1 MSEKGLK
8 TYLVGDFIFREGEQ
22 GDTAYVVESGVVEL
36 VKFTGEDYVTLVE
49 VSTGTLFGEMA
60 IIDGS
65 PRSASARAKE
75 ECTLKEITEEQLK
88 AYMSRSPETSLDM
101 MRRLASYARTANE
114 KLNKD
119 AFEVANEATETSAQH
134 DVESIRK
141 EKIDKNT
148 SIIIKEFND
157 DIDQFSDI
165 SPDRTVFFTGTAIL
179 MLAILF
185 IVWASIAKIDITL
198 STQGKLSTEVPNV
211 SVQANYSSVIREIFQ
226 SDGDRVQVGQPLI
239 SFDETL
245 LASDIRDVNIS
256 LSSTRKT
263 LSRLDEEIKLIKGKS
278 SNSPSD
284 PLQLAIYNG
293 LVEEIRNHKS
303 LNASTLERLQND
315 LDVLSNEIE
324 EIVGKLET
332 QDDQKI
338 ETLSQKIFTIQQ
350 AIKIIKNENYATPK
364 LEPSKTIFK
373 ALEAKYKSKISSL
386 NEETKTLKIKYDRA
400 KNLFES
406 NAISDKDL
414 EDAKQFFVEKNA
426 EKVIYINTEL
436 QSLIE
441 KNVQLNEELIKTNF
455 IYKNKTLYFKK
466 LKAQIVETKINS
478 EVFLNNLLKA
488 KNSEFQALSN
498 QKLALEEKLIKLERQ
513 QTDRILKSPI
523 SGTILKIEDIYSGSV
538 ISPGKTILTIVPENV
553 ELFVW
558 VDIKP
563 SDITNVF
570 EGAKVKILLSALPS
584 QKHGELIGEL
594 VGISKD
600 TIDENLSGD
609 KSSVYRGKIK
619 IVENK
624 LRNVPSDFNLL
635 PGMNVSGNIVSG
647 KRSIITYLIYPV
659 IKTINTA
666 MREP

>member
-1 MSEKGLK
+1 MPTQNIK
-8 TYLVGDFIFREGEQ
+8 TYLVGDFIFREGDQ
-22 GDTAYVVESGVVEL
+22 GNIAYVVESGVVEL
-36 VKFTGEDYVTLVE
+36 VKFTGEDYVTLTE
-49 VSTGTLFGEMA
+49 VSAGTLFGEMA

-88 AYMSRSPETSLDM
+88 AYMSRSPDTSIDM
-101 MRRLASYARTANE
+101 MRRLASYARSANE

-119 AFEVANEATETSAQH
+119 AFESVSEETESSLEN
-134 DVESIRK
+134 DKDSKNK
-141 EKIDKNT
+141 EKVDRNT
-148 SIIIKEFND
+148 SKIIKEFNE
-157 DIDQFSDI
+157 DIDQFTDI
-165 SPDRTVFFTGTAIL
+165 SPDRAVFITGSAIL
-179 MLAILF
+179 LLAILF
-185 IVWASIAKIDITL
+185 IIWASIAKIDITL

-239 SFDETL
+239 AFDETL
-245 LASDIRDVNIS
+245 LASDIRDAKIS
-256 LSSTRKT
+256 LLSTTNT
-263 LSRLDEEIKLIKGKS
+263 LSRLNSEISLIKDKPS
-278 SNSPSD
+278 TPPSD

-303 LNASTLERLQND
+303 LNTSTLDRLNND
-315 LDVLSNEIE
+315 LDVLSNEVE
-324 EIVGKLET
+324 EIVGRIKA

-338 ETLSQKIFTIQQ
+338 ETLPQKIFTIQE
-350 AIKIIKNENYATPK
+350 AIKIIKKENYTPPN
-364 LEPSKTIFK
+364 LEPSYTIFR
-373 ALEAKYKSKISSL
+373 ALENKYKSKLSSL
-386 NEETKTLKIKYDRA
+386 IQEKEILKTKYDRA
-400 KNLFES
+400 KNLFKS
-406 NAISDKDL
+406 KIISDKDL
-414 EDAKQFFVEKNA
+414 EDAKQLFMEKNA
-426 EKVIYINTEL
+426 EHSIYINTEL
-436 QSLIE
+436 QNLIE
-441 KNVQLNEELIKTNF
+441 QKVKLNEELIKTNF
-455 IYKNKTLYFKK
+455 NYKNKTLALEK
-466 LKAQIVETKINS
+466 LNAQILETKINS

-488 KNSEFQALSN
+488 KNSELQALSN
-498 QKLALEEKLIKLERQ
+498 QESALEERLIKLERQ

-523 SGTILKIEDIYSGSV
+523 SGTILKIEDLYAGSV

-553 ELFVW
+553 ELFVS

-570 EGAKVKILLSALPS
+570 EGAKVKILLNALPS

-594 VGISKD
+594 ISISKD
-600 TIDENLSGD
+600 TIDENLSGE

-624 LRNVPSDFNLL
+624 LKNVPSDFNLL
-635 PGMNVSGNIVSG
+635 PGMNVSGNIISG

>member
-101 MRRLASYARTANE
+101 MRRLASYARTAKE

-141 EKIDKNT
+141 EKNDKNT

-226 SDGDRVQVGQPLI
+226 SDGDRVQAGQPLI

-278 SNSPSD
+278 SSPPSD

-324 EIVGKLET
+324 EIVGKIET

>member
-1 MSEKGLK
+1 MPTQNIK
-8 TYLVGDFIFREGEQ
+8 TYLVGDFIFREGDQ
-22 GDTAYVVESGVVEL
+22 GNIAYVVESGVVEL
-36 VKFTGEDYVTLVE
+36 VKFTGEDYVTLTE
-49 VSTGTLFGEMA
+49 ISAGTLFGEMA

-88 AYMSRSPETSLDM
+88 AYMSRSPDTSIDM
-101 MRRLASYARTANE
+101 MRRLASYARSANE

-119 AFEVANEATETSAQH
+119 AFESVSEETESSLEN
-134 DVESIRK
+134 DKDSKNK
-141 EKIDKNT
+141 EKVDRNT
-148 SIIIKEFND
+148 SKIIKEFNE
-157 DIDQFSDI
+157 DIDQFTDI
-165 SPDRTVFFTGTAIL
+165 SPDRAVFITGSAIL
-179 MLAILF
+179 LLAILF
-185 IVWASIAKIDITL
+185 IIWASIAKIDITL

-239 SFDETL
+239 AFDETL
-245 LASDIRDVNIS
+245 LASDIRDAKIS
-256 LSSTRKT
+256 LLSTTNT
-263 LSRLDEEIKLIKGKS
+263 LSRLNSEISLIKDKPS
-278 SNSPSD
+278 TPPSD

-303 LNASTLERLQND
+303 LNTSTLDKLNND
-315 LDVLSNEIE
+315 LDVLSNEVE
-324 EIVGKLET
+324 EIVGRLKA
-332 QDDQKI
+332 QDGQKI
-338 ETLSQKIFTIQQ
+338 ETIPQKIFTIQE
-350 AIKIIKNENYATPK
+350 AIKIIKKENYTPPN
-364 LEPSKTIFK
+364 LEPSYTIFR
-373 ALEAKYKSKISSL
+373 ALENKYKSKLSSL
-386 NEETKTLKIKYDRA
+386 IQEKEILKTKYDRA
-400 KNLFES
+400 KNLFKS
-406 NAISDKDL
+406 KIISDKDL
-414 EDAKQFFVEKNA
+414 EDAKQLFMEKNA
-426 EKVIYINTEL
+426 EHSIYINTEL
-436 QSLIE
+436 QNLIE
-441 KNVQLNEELIKTNF
+441 QKVQLNEELIKTNF
-455 IYKNKTLYFKK
+455 NYKNKTLALEK
-466 LKAQIVETKINS
+466 LNAQILETKINS

-488 KNSEFQALSN
+488 KNSELQALSN
-498 QKLALEEKLIKLERQ
+498 QESALEERLIKLERQ

-523 SGTILKIEDIYSGSV
+523 SGTILKIEDLYAGSV

-553 ELFVW
+553 ELFVS

-570 EGAKVKILLSALPS
+570 EGAKVKILLNALPS

-594 VGISKD
+594 ISISKD
-600 TIDENLSGD
+600 TIDENLSGE

-624 LRNVPSDFNLL
+624 LKNVPSDFNLL
-635 PGMNVSGNIVSG
+635 PGMNVSGNIISG

>member
-49 VSTGTLFGEMA
+49 VFTGTLFGEMA

>member
-1 MSEKGLK
+1 MPTQNIK
-8 TYLVGDFIFREGEQ
+8 TYLVGDFIFREGDQ
-22 GDTAYVVESGVVEL
+22 GNIAYVVESGVVEL
-36 VKFTGEDYVTLVE
+36 VKFTGEDYVTLTE
-49 VSTGTLFGEMA
+49 ISAGTLFGEMA

-88 AYMSRSPETSLDM
+88 AYMSRSPDTSIDM
-101 MRRLASYARTANE
+101 MRRLASYARSANE

-119 AFEVANEATETSAQH
+119 AFESVSEETESSLEN
-134 DVESIRK
+134 DKDSKNK
-141 EKIDKNT
+141 EKVDRNT
-148 SIIIKEFND
+148 SKIIKEFNE
-157 DIDQFSDI
+157 DIDQFTDI
-165 SPDRTVFFTGTAIL
+165 SPDRAVFITGSAIL
-179 MLAILF
+179 LLAILF
-185 IVWASIAKIDITL
+185 IIWASIAKIDITL

-239 SFDETL
+239 AFDETL
-245 LASDIRDVNIS
+245 LASDIRDAKIS
-256 LSSTRKT
+256 LLSTTNT
-263 LSRLDEEIKLIKGKS
+263 LSRLNSEISLIKDKPS
-278 SNSPSD
+278 TPPSD

-303 LNASTLERLQND
+303 LNTSTLDKLNND
-315 LDVLSNEIE
+315 LDVLSNEVE
-324 EIVGKLET
+324 EIVGRLKA
-332 QDDQKI
+332 QDGQKI
-338 ETLSQKIFTIQQ
+338 ETIPQKIFTIQE
-350 AIKIIKNENYATPK
+350 AIKIIKKENYTPPN
-364 LEPSKTIFK
+364 LEPSYTIFR
-373 ALEAKYKSKISSL
+373 ALENKYKSKLSSL
-386 NEETKTLKIKYDRA
+386 IQEKEILKTKYDRA
-400 KNLFES
+400 KNLFKS
-406 NAISDKDL
+406 KIISDKDL
-414 EDAKQFFVEKNA
+414 EDAKQLFMEKNA
-426 EKVIYINTEL
+426 EHSIYINTEL
-436 QSLIE
+436 QNLIE
-441 KNVQLNEELIKTNF
+441 QKVKLNEELIKTNF
-455 IYKNKTLYFKK
+455 NYKNKTLALEK
-466 LKAQIVETKINS
+466 LNAQILETKINS

-488 KNSEFQALSN
+488 KNSELQALSN
-498 QKLALEEKLIKLERQ
+498 QESALEERLIKLERQ

-523 SGTILKIEDIYSGSV
+523 SGTILKIEDLYAGSV

-553 ELFVW
+553 ELFVS

-570 EGAKVKILLSALPS
+570 EGAKVKILLNALPS

-594 VGISKD
+594 ISISKD
-600 TIDENLSGD
+600 TIDENLSGE

-624 LRNVPSDFNLL
+624 LKNVPSDFNLL
-635 PGMNVSGNIVSG
+635 PGMNVSGNIISG

>member
-1 MSEKGLK
+1 MPTQNIK
-8 TYLVGDFIFREGEQ
+8 TYLVGDFIFREGDQ
-22 GDTAYVVESGVVEL
+22 GNIAYVVESGVVEL
-36 VKFTGEDYVTLVE
+36 VKFTGEDYVTLTE
-49 VSTGTLFGEMA
+49 ISAGTLFGEMA

-88 AYMSRSPETSLDM
+88 AYMSRSPDTSIDM
-101 MRRLASYARTANE
+101 MRRLASYARSANE

-119 AFEVANEATETSAQH
+119 AFESVSEETESSLEN
-134 DVESIRK
+134 DKDSKNK
-141 EKIDKNT
+141 EKVDRNT
-148 SIIIKEFND
+148 SKIIKEFNE
-157 DIDQFSDI
+157 DIDQFTDI
-165 SPDRTVFFTGTAIL
+165 SPDRAVFITGSAIL
-179 MLAILF
+179 LLAILF
-185 IVWASIAKIDITL
+185 IIWASIAKIDITL

-239 SFDETL
+239 AFDETL
-245 LASDIRDVNIS
+245 LASDIRDAKIS
-256 LSSTRKT
+256 LLSTTNT
-263 LSRLDEEIKLIKGKS
+263 LSRLNSEISLIKDKPS
-278 SNSPSD
+278 TPPSD

-303 LNASTLERLQND
+303 LNTSTLDKLNND
-315 LDVLSNEIE
+315 LDVLSNEVE
-324 EIVGKLET
+324 EIVGRLKA
-332 QDDQKI
+332 QDGQKI
-338 ETLSQKIFTIQQ
+338 ETIPQKIFTIQE
-350 AIKIIKNENYATPK
+350 AIKIIKKENYTPPN
-364 LEPSKTIFK
+364 LEPSYTIFR
-373 ALEAKYKSKISSL
+373 ALENKYKSKLSSL
-386 NEETKTLKIKYDRA
+386 IQEKEILRTKYDRA
-400 KNLFES
+400 KNLFKS
-406 NAISDKDL
+406 KIISDKDL
-414 EDAKQFFVEKNA
+414 EDAKQLFMEKNA
-426 EKVIYINTEL
+426 EHSIYINTEL
-436 QSLIE
+436 QNLIE
-441 KNVQLNEELIKTNF
+441 QKVQLNEELIKTNF
-455 IYKNKTLYFKK
+455 SYKNKTLALEK
-466 LKAQIVETKINS
+466 LNAQILETKINS

-488 KNSEFQALSN
+488 KNSELQALSN
-498 QKLALEEKLIKLERQ
+498 QKSALEERLIKLERQ

-523 SGTILKIEDIYSGSV
+523 SGTILKIEDLYAGSV

-553 ELFVW
+553 ELFVS

-570 EGAKVKILLSALPS
+570 EGAKVKILLNALPS

-594 VGISKD
+594 ISISKD
-600 TIDENLSGD
+600 TIDENLSGE

-624 LRNVPSDFNLL
+624 LKNVPSDFNLL
-635 PGMNVSGNIVSG
+635 PGMNVSGNIISG

>member
-179 MLAILF
+179 LLAILF

-226 SDGDRVQVGQPLI
+226 SDGDRVQAGQPLI

>member
-1 MSEKGLK
+1 MPTQNIK
-8 TYLVGDFIFREGEQ
+8 TYLVGDFIFREGDQ
-22 GDTAYVVESGVVEL
+22 GNIAYVVESGVVEL
-36 VKFTGEDYVTLVE
+36 VKFTGEDYVTLTE
-49 VSTGTLFGEMA
+49 VSAGTLFGEMA

-88 AYMSRSPETSLDM
+88 AYMSRSPDTSIDM
-101 MRRLASYARTANE
+101 MRRLASYARSANE

-119 AFEVANEATETSAQH
+119 AFESVSEETESSLGN
-134 DVESIRK
+134 DKDSKNK
-141 EKIDKNT
+141 EKVDRNT
-148 SIIIKEFND
+148 SKIIKEFNE
-157 DIDQFSDI
+157 DIDQFTDI
-165 SPDRTVFFTGTAIL
+165 SPDRAVFITGSAIL
-179 MLAILF
+179 LLAILF
-185 IVWASIAKIDITL
+185 IIWASIAKIDITL

-239 SFDETL
+239 AFDETL
-245 LASDIRDVNIS
+245 LASDIRDAKIS
-256 LSSTRKT
+256 LLSTTNT
-263 LSRLDEEIKLIKGKS
+263 LSRLNSEISLIKDKPS
-278 SNSPSD
+278 TPPSD

-303 LNASTLERLQND
+303 LNTSTLDKLNND
-315 LDVLSNEIE
+315 LDVLSNEVE
-324 EIVGKLET
+324 EIVGRLKA
-332 QDDQKI
+332 QDGQKI
-338 ETLSQKIFTIQQ
+338 ETIPQKIFTIQE
-350 AIKIIKNENYATPK
+350 AIKIIKKENYTPPN
-364 LEPSKTIFK
+364 LEPSYTIFR
-373 ALEAKYKSKISSL
+373 ALENKYKSKLSSL
-386 NEETKTLKIKYDRA
+386 IQEKEILKTKYDRA
-400 KNLFES
+400 KNLFKS
-406 NAISDKDL
+406 KIISDKDL
-414 EDAKQFFVEKNA
+414 EDAKQLFMEKNA
-426 EKVIYINTEL
+426 EHSIYINTEL
-436 QSLIE
+436 QNLIE
-441 KNVQLNEELIKTNF
+441 QKVKLNEELIKTNF
-455 IYKNKTLYFKK
+455 NYKNKTLALEK
-466 LKAQIVETKINS
+466 LNAQILETKINS

-488 KNSEFQALSN
+488 KNSELQALSN
-498 QKLALEEKLIKLERQ
+498 QESALEERLIKLERQ

-523 SGTILKIEDIYSGSV
+523 SGTILKIEDLYAGSV

-553 ELFVW
+553 ELFVS

-570 EGAKVKILLSALPS
+570 EGAKVKILLNALPS

-594 VGISKD
+594 ISISKD
-600 TIDENLSGD
+600 TIDENLSGE

-624 LRNVPSDFNLL
+624 LKNVPSDFNLL
-635 PGMNVSGNIVSG
+635 PGMNVSGNIISG